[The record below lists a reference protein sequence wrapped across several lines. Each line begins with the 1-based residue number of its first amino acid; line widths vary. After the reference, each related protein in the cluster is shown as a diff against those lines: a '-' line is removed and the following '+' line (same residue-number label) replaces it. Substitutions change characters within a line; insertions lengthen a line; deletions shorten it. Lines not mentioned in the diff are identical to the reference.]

1 MDNKKRKIWIDIA
14 KTVAILGVGL
24 QHLNGWAYDNEFVY
38 NVILYAV
45 PLFVLI
51 GGYNLMDAYLRK
63 GAVSPVSRILKMAL
77 SYLVATLVYCIYHG
91 EIFNAPLVVDR
102 LAFFDACAPMYY
114 VAVYIWL
121 MIATPVLVRI
131 IGKGEGVKKAFRT
144 VIGLVAVAGVSY
156 TTTRLPDVMEVILGG
171 GKILAG
177 PWLLFHYAGMCVRAY
192 EDDIKKKLS
201 GKVPFI
207 VNTVLI
213 ILWQYLFIVRGYNAY
228 IPAIFGYEDILI
240 TWATAALVLLML
252 IWFLQAGWITDN
264 KENIGLKLIALPGVY
279 SLYIFLY
286 HILFLEIYAEFF
298 LTRMLNVSHLLNRL
312 CLLSFVFLC
321 PMLLGYLL
329 SGRSHS

>member
-1 MDNKKRKIWIDIA
+1 MNSEKRKIWIDIA

-24 QHLNGWAYDNEFVY
+24 QHLRGWAYDNEIVY

-51 GGYNLMDAYLRK
+51 GGYNLMDAYIRK
-63 GAVSPVSRILKMAL
+63 GAVSLVRRILKMAL
-77 SYLVATLVYCIYHG
+77 SYAVATLAYCIYHG
-91 EIFNAPLVVDR
+91 EIFNAPLVIDR

-121 MIATPVLVRI
+121 MLATPILVRI
-131 IGKGEGVKKAFRT
+131 IGRGEGAKKGFRT
-144 VIGLVAVAGVSY
+144 LIGFVAVTAISY
-156 TTTRLPDVMEVILGG
+156 TTTKLPDVMEVILGG

-177 PWLLFHYAGMCVRAY
+177 PWLLFHYAGMCVRAH
-192 EDDIKKKLS
+192 EDDIRKKLS

-213 ILWQYLFIVRGYNAY
+213 LIWQYLFIIRGYNAH
-228 IPAIFGYEDILI
+228 IPAVFGYDDILI
-240 TWATAALVLLML
+240 TWATAVLVLLLL

-264 KENIGLKLIALPGVY
+264 KINIGFKLVALPGVY

-286 HILFLEIYAEFF
+286 HILFLEIYVEYI

-312 CLLSFVFLC
+312 TMLAFVFLC
-321 PMLLGYLL
+321 PVLLGYLL
-329 SGRSHS
+329 SGRSHR